1 MLEVKNINY
10 FIEEKGTKKQI
21 LKNIS
26 FSLKSGEN
34 LVITGHNGSGKSTL
48 LKILMG
54 ILKPTSGSV
63 IFNGQDVTKLTID
76 EHARLGMAFSFQT
89 PVTFKGLTVKK
100 MLELASSK
108 QSKFSDYCDVLSK
121 LGLCAREYLDREL
134 NNKLSGGEQKR
145 IEIAS
150 VLVRNAKLNLFDEPE
165 AGIDIWSF
173 DNLVEIFNTTQSA
186 NIIVSH
192 QKKLIE
198 QADKI
203 MLLSNGEIEQFDVK
217 EKVLNKIN
225 ESNSCRKLNKTN
237 SK

>member
-10 FIEEKGTKKQI
+10 FAEEKGVKKHI
-21 LKNIS
+21 LKDIT
-26 FSLKSGEN
+26 FSLNDGDN
-34 LVITGHNGSGKSTL
+34 FVITGHNGSGKSTL

-54 ILKPTSGSV
+54 IYKPTSGSV
-63 IFNGQDVTKLTID
+63 IFNGQDVTNLSID
-76 EHARLGMAFSFQT
+76 EHARIGMAFSFQT
-89 PVTFKGLTVKK
+89 PVTFKGLTVRK
-100 MLELASSK
+100 MLELASNNSG
-108 QSKFSDYCDVLSK
+108 KFSDYCDTLSK

-173 DNLVEIFNTTQSA
+173 DNLVEIFNTTKSA

-192 QKKLIE
+192 QRRLIE

-203 MLLSNGEIEQFDVK
+203 MLLSNGKIEQFDVK
-217 EKVLNKIN
+217 EKVLDKIN
-225 ESNSCRKLNKTN
+225 ENNSCSKLNKKN
-237 SK
+237 S

>member
-10 FIEEKGTKKQI
+10 FAEEKGNKKHI
-21 LKNIS
+21 LKDVTFLLND
-26 FSLKSGEN
+26 GEN

-54 ILKPTSGSV
+54 ILKPSSGSV
-63 IFNGQDVTKLTID
+63 IFNGKDVTNLSID
-76 EHARLGMAFSFQT
+76 ERARLGMAFSFQT
-89 PVTFKGLTVKK
+89 PVTFKGLTVRK
-100 MLELASSK
+100 MLELASGK
-108 QSKFSDYCDVLSK
+108 ENKFNDYCDTLSK

-173 DNLVEIFNTTQSA
+173 DNLVEIFNTTKCA

-192 QKKLIE
+192 QKRLME

-203 MLLSNGEIEQFDVK
+203 MLLSNGKIEQFDLT
-217 EKVLNKIN
+217 EKVLDKIDEN
-225 ESNSCRKLNKTN
+225 HSCSKLNKTS